1 MYGILREVGV
11 SVSLEQVLQPF
22 LTWHFNH
29 CPPQCDLEEGNL
41 EEGNLETKQGPGGF
55 LDHTCQNEEDLPP
68 FNCKRSSSSITIGFL
83 RLSGVVA
90 TGVVSIPKTEN

>member
-1 MYGILREVGV
+1 M
-11 SVSLEQVLQPF
+11 
-22 LTWHFNH
+22 
-29 CPPQCDLEEGNL
+29 
-41 EEGNLETKQGPGGF
+41 ETKQGPGGF

-90 TGVVSIPKTEN
+90 TGVVSKPKTEN